1 MARRSKVGL
10 VLAGGGARGAY
21 EIGALSVLLPALE
34 ERGERPTVVVGA
46 SVGAINAVYLAGTA
60 GIGAGDAMKGARE
73 LWESIEL
80 HQVIRPLVGPQAVIS
95 GLRYV
100 GESLNVPGIRLFNL
114 LDPAPL
120 ADMLDRSISWD
131 DVHRNAA
138 SGKLDAGGVVATS
151 AASSRSV
158 VFMDG
163 APVPAFD
170 RSRGIDYVRTRLRTD
185 HVLASAAIPVVFPA
199 VQLSEPPEASG
210 WYFDGGTRLNTPI
223 KPAIKLEV
231 DRVVVIGLSSVADGP
246 PRATA
251 RRPDYADGALQLL
264 HATLVDPLVHDIQ
277 SLSKRN
283 KLLAQVRNDRPNHTT
298 SVPYRRIP
306 YIFVAPEPENDF
318 GAIASEIYK
327 KHYRLP
333 RRGLRSLDLT
343 VLGRLVD
350 GDEPMH
356 GELLSYLFFAP
367 EFVREL
373 IALGREDARR
383 YLDRGDDPRR
393 LEPPQQSA

>member
-1 MARRSKVGL
+1 
-10 VLAGGGARGAY
+10 
-21 EIGALSVLLPALE
+21 
-34 ERGERPTVVVGA
+34 
-46 SVGAINAVYLAGTA
+46 
-60 GIGAGDAMKGARE
+60 MKGARE

-80 HQVIRPLVGPQAVIS
+80 HRVIRPLVGPQAVVS

-100 GESLNVPGIRLFNL
+100 GESLNVPGVRLFNL

-120 ADMLDRSISWD
+120 AEMLDRSIPWD

-138 SGKLDAGGVVATS
+138 SGKLDAVGVVATS
-151 AASSRSV
+151 ATTSRSV

-170 RSRGIDYVRTRLRTD
+170 RSRGIDYVRTRLRPD

-199 VQLSEPPEASG
+199 VQVNDPPEASG

-246 PRATA
+246 PRETG
-251 RRPDYADGALQLL
+251 RRPDFADGALQLL

-277 SLSKRN
+277 SLAKRN
-283 KLLAQVRNDRPNHTT
+283 ELLAQLRNDRPDHAT
-298 SVPYRRIP
+298 SDSYRRIP

-318 GAIASEIYK
+318 GVIASEIYK

-367 EFVREL
+367 EFVKEL
-373 IALGREDARR
+373 IALCREDARR
-383 YLDRGDDPRR
+383 YLDREDDPWR
-393 LEPPQQSA
+393 LEPPEQGAI